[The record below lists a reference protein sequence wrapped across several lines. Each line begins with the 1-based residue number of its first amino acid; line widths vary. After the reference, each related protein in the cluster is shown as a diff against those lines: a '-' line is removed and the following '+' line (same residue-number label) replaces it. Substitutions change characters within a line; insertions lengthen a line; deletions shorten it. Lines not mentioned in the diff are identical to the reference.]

1 MSVFGRSKSSKPT
14 KVCPHCG
21 KSIDADAKFCPYC
34 GQPTDVPLGPCPYC
48 GEMVAA
54 DAKFCPHCGRQLGG
68 VRTPDIE
75 EGVWRK
81 SPDEFAVRVE
91 PADLEGRLHK
101 ELEVQPGQQVVLLVD
116 GRADEKRKGP
126 GRYTV
131 DSLFERLL
139 TLGRGRHVT
148 GLLVDGGHVVLEF
161 QLSKLYTQDD
171 YELSGRCVVG
181 VRVENPV
188 AFFANVMK
196 GRRTITLNDLRDYLF
211 DEVKDAVQDVVGSQK
226 LQELAGGLALKDQ
239 LANAVELHL
248 NNTLAQSG
256 LSFSG
261 VHTADFVH
269 PRFNALRKRWED
281 IHLSQLEREADFAA
295 EDAQTADQRT
305 QARVFEERA
314 EVWEQMRRALL
325 SNKMNS
331 VRTDEDLKDFLANI
345 DKRKLIRQEQLD
357 ILAEEFDQRKEDRV
371 KARAHAAYLAE
382 LERDYSRKQAELVW
396 HTDYTLEQMA
406 SALKVEQQRLADEG
420 VLSEQRWQNDLAQ
433 MLRDAD
439 QADWTRAEDEKQ
451 WVFDRQRKQDEQGL
465 HHEMAKAEA
474 LHQAEL
480 QAIRTDSTLSVKQK
494 EAEAELARARLDAE
508 RQRIQ
513 HDEKMR
519 QEKAEDEHDIALAHE
534 GINLLAEM
542 KKNKLAAEETA
553 RRIARED
560 ELERAATAHQ
570 QELDLRE
577 QARLDV
583 AQQQAHEL
591 ALIQARA
598 EMSAEALISLAGPD
612 QARAIADLKQTDAM
626 KGMTDEQVYALMAA
640 RSPQVAQ
647 ALAERFKAM
656 AAQPEGVDTKV
667 QALYERMLEDI
678 RQDRAKDNE
687 LRERTDERM
696 QKLFSEALESQRSG
710 MVEIARA
717 TSGGTPSQAGP
728 VIITNPA
735 TGQPQVIQPGGG
747 TPQASAA
754 GGEVQICPRCH
765 TKQPVG
771 QKFCSNCGYKFFE

>member
-1 MSVFGRSKSSKPT
+1 MSVLSRSKPSKPT
-14 KVCPHCG
+14 KPTKTCPHCG
-21 KSIDADAKFCPYC
+21 KSIDANVKFCPYC
-34 GQPTDVPLGPCPYC
+34 GQPTGATLGPCPYC
-48 GEMVAA
+48 GHMVAA

-68 VRTPDIE
+68 ERTPDVRG
-75 EGVWRK
+75 GVWRK

-91 PADLEGRLHK
+91 PADLEGRTYK

-116 GRADEKRKGP
+116 GRAGEKRKGP

-148 GLLVDGGHVVLEF
+148 GLLVDGGYVALEF
-161 QLSKLYTQDD
+161 QLPKLYTQDN

-181 VRVENPV
+181 VQVEDPV

-196 GRRTITLNDLRDYLF
+196 GRRTMTLNDLRDYLF
-211 DEVKDAVQDVVGSQK
+211 DEVKDAVQEVVGSQK
-226 LQELAGGLALKDQ
+226 LRELAAGLALKDQ

-248 NNTLAQSG
+248 NETLAQSG
-256 LSFSG
+256 LKFSG
-261 VHTADFVH
+261 VRTADFMH
-269 PRFNALRKRWED
+269 PRFDALRKRWED
-281 IHLSQLEREADFAA
+281 IHISQLEKEADAA
-295 EDAQTADQRT
+295 VADAETAEQRT
-305 QARVFEERA
+305 KARQFEERA

-325 SNKMNS
+325 SDKMNS
-331 VRTDEDLKDFLANI
+331 VRTEEDLKDFLADIN
-345 DKRKLIRQEQLD
+345 KRQLIRQEQLD
-357 ILAEEFDQRKEDRV
+357 VLAEEFDQRKEDRV

-396 HTDYTLEQMA
+396 RTDFTLEEMA

-420 VLSEQRWQNDLAQ
+420 ALSEQRWQNDLAQ

-439 QADWTRAEDEKQ
+439 RADWTRAEDQKQ
-451 WVFDRQRKQDEQGL
+451 WVFDRDRAKDEQGL
-465 HHEMAKAEA
+465 RQEMAKADA

-480 QAIRTDSTLSVKQK
+480 QAIRTDARLSDVDKQARSELAVRELKAQREKIDIEVSRLRDVAEQESIQRDLDIGLGALERMK
-494 EAEAELARARLDAE
+494 EIKRQDELARA
-508 RQRIQ
+508 
-513 HDEKMR
+513 
-519 QEKAEDEHDIALAHE
+519 
-534 GINLLAEM
+534 
-542 KKNKLAAEETA
+542 AA
-553 RRIARED
+553 
-560 ELERAATAHQ
+560 AHQ
-570 QELDLRE
+570 HELALRE
-577 QARLDV
+577 QARLDA
-583 AQQQAHEL
+583 AQKQAHEL

-612 QARAIADLKQTDAM
+612 QARAIADLKQTEIM

-647 ALAERFKAM
+647 ALAERFKAL
-656 AAQPEGVDTKV
+656 AAQPEGVNAKV

-678 RQDRAKDNE
+678 RQDRAKDDE

-717 TSGGTPSQAGP
+717 TSGGTPSSAGP

-747 TPQASAA
+747 TPQANGATA
-754 GGEVQICPRCH
+754 EVQICPRCH

-771 QKFCSNCGYKFFE
+771 QKFCSNCGYSFY